1 MRWLDDITDTMG
13 MSLSNGDRQ
22 GSLAVQQSVG
32 SKRVDTTE
40 RLT

>member
-32 SKRVDTTE
+32 SKIVDTTE